1 MTPISPPQPRH
12 PERSDS
18 LPRCALSASPVD
30 KEPAPAC
37 PHIAV
42 THLSPLVSGA
52 VAHVNDRRRNDR
64 DFHRFHQPRKVTH
77 MTALEQELADVLTS
91 AGLDGR
97 QARVVARRLGWDG
110 HGPTT
115 LAAAGGAEGYTRERV
130 RQLEDRLRRHLA
142 DGATPLPST
151 AAALDILR
159 AAAPSPRPDLART
172 LMERGIS
179 ARPFD
184 PAGVIT
190 AAELGG
196 FPVDVLALGGLVVSK
211 AGAAIPERALSLARA
226 LVARHGA
233 TSVTELTRRLEGSNL
248 TAAAL
253 RRLLEHRGEVTWLD
267 EEREWLVVPAKSSR
281 AGTGLRKM
289 LSVARSLS
297 LADIDEGLRRS
308 ARPVTLPRA
317 ILRSMCETLDWI
329 AVDRRSDAVTATV
342 PLDPARTLSPLERE
356 LIRIFRTAGPVLAFT
371 RAVQL
376 AAEAGINPTSAGLYL
391 TRTPVLQT
399 VSRGRYAVRGA
410 LA

>member
-1 MTPISPPQPRH
+1 MT
-12 PERSDS
+12 
-18 LPRCALSASPVD
+18 
-30 KEPAPAC
+30 
-37 PHIAV
+37 
-42 THLSPLVSGA
+42 G
-52 VAHVNDRRRNDR
+52 
-64 DFHRFHQPRKVTH
+64 
-77 MTALEQELADVLTS
+77 LEQELAAVL
-91 AGLDGR
+91 AAARLDGR
-97 QARVVARRLGWDG
+97 QGRVVARRLGWDG

-130 RQLEDRLRRHLA
+130 RQLEDRLKRHLA
-142 DGATPLPST
+142 SGTNVLPLT
-151 AAALDILR
+151 EEALRVIG
-159 AAAPSPRPDLART
+159 AAAPSPRSDLART

-184 PAGVIT
+184 PAGVIS

-196 FPVDVLALGGLVVSK
+196 LRVDVLALDGLVVRRD
-211 AGAAIPERALSLARA
+211 GAAMPELAMSLARK

-233 TSVTELTRRLEGSNL
+233 TSVSELTRQLEGNGLS
-248 TAAAL
+248 AAAL
-253 RRLLEHRGEVTWLD
+253 RRLLEHLGEVKWLD
-267 EEREWLVVPAKSSR
+267 RRREWLVVPARRSR

-289 LSVARSLS
+289 LSIARSLS

-317 ILRSMCETLDWI
+317 VLRSMCETFDWI

-356 LIRIFRTAGPVLAFT
+356 LVRIFRTDGPVLRFG

-376 AAEAGINPTSAGLYL
+376 AIDAGINPTSAGLYL
-391 TRTPVLQT
+391 NRTPVLQT

-410 LA
+410 MA

>member
-1 MTPISPPQPRH
+1 MT
-12 PERSDS
+12 
-18 LPRCALSASPVD
+18 
-30 KEPAPAC
+30 
-37 PHIAV
+37 
-42 THLSPLVSGA
+42 T
-52 VAHVNDRRRNDR
+52 
-64 DFHRFHQPRKVTH
+64 
-77 MTALEQELADVLTS
+77 LEQELTDVL
-91 AGLDGR
+91 AAARLDGR

-130 RQLEDRLRRHLA
+130 RQLENRVTRHLA
-142 DGATPLPST
+142 GGAAPLPVT
-151 AAALDILR
+151 QAALDITR
-159 AAAPSPRPDLART
+159 SAAPAPRPDVAQMLV
-172 LMERGIS
+172 EHGIS

-196 FPVDVLALGGLVVSK
+196 LRVDVLTLDGLVVSK
-211 AGAAIPERALSLARA
+211 RGSAVPERALSLARA

-233 TSVTELTRRLEGSNL
+233 TSVSELTRRLEGSGL
-248 TAAAL
+248 SPAAL
-253 RRLLEHRGEVTWLD
+253 RRLLEHAGEVTWLD
-267 EEREWLVVPAKSSR
+267 QRREWLVVPAKSSR

-289 LSVARSLS
+289 LSIARSLS

-308 ARPVTLPRA
+308 ARPVTLPRT
-317 ILRSMCETLDWI
+317 ILRAMCESLDWV

-356 LIRIFRTAGPVLAFT
+356 LIRIFRTDGPMLAFA

-399 VSRGRYAVRGA
+399 VARGRYAVRGA
-410 LA
+410 AMA

>member
-1 MTPISPPQPRH
+1 MT
-12 PERSDS
+12 
-18 LPRCALSASPVD
+18 
-30 KEPAPAC
+30 
-37 PHIAV
+37 
-42 THLSPLVSGA
+42 T
-52 VAHVNDRRRNDR
+52 
-64 DFHRFHQPRKVTH
+64 
-77 MTALEQELADVLTS
+77 LEQELADVLVS
-91 AGLDGR
+91 ASLDVR

-130 RQLEDRLRRHLA
+130 RQLEDRVKRHLA
-142 DGATPLPST
+142 GGVTALPLT
-151 AAALDILR
+151 DAALALVR
-159 AAAPSPRPDLART
+159 AAAPSPRPDVART

-190 AAELGG
+190 AAEIGG
-196 FPVDVLALGGLVVSK
+196 RRVDLVTLDGLVVSK
-211 AGAAIPERALSLARA
+211 KGAAIPDRAMSLARA
-226 LVARHGA
+226 LVARQGA
-233 TSVTELTRRLEGSNL
+233 TSVSELTSRLEGSGL
-248 TAAAL
+248 SAAAL
-253 RRLLEHRGEVTWLD
+253 RRLLEHRGDVTWLD
-267 EEREWLVVPAKSSR
+267 SQREWLVVPAKSSR

-289 LSVARSLS
+289 LSIARSLS

-317 ILRSMCETLDWI
+317 ILRAMCESLDWI
-329 AVDRRSDAVTATV
+329 SVDRRSDAVTATV

-356 LIRIFRTAGPVLAFT
+356 LIRIFRTDGPVLAFA

-399 VSRGRYAVRGA
+399 VARGRYAVRGA
-410 LA
+410 MA

>member
-1 MTPISPPQPRH
+1 
-12 PERSDS
+12 
-18 LPRCALSASPVD
+18 
-30 KEPAPAC
+30 
-37 PHIAV
+37 
-42 THLSPLVSGA
+42 
-52 VAHVNDRRRNDR
+52 
-64 DFHRFHQPRKVTH
+64 

-91 AGLDGR
+91 AKLDGR
-97 QARVVARRLGWDG
+97 QARVIARRLGWDG

-130 RQLEDRLRRHLA
+130 RQLEGRLKRHLA

-151 AAALDILR
+151 QAALNVIR
-159 AAAPSPRPDLART
+159 AAAPAPRPDVAQT
-172 LMERGIS
+172 LMEHGIS

-196 FPVDVLALGGLVVSK
+196 LRVDVLAPDGLVVSK
-211 AGAAIPERALSLARA
+211 ASADVPERALSLARR
-226 LVARHGA
+226 LGARQGA
-233 TSVTELTRRLEGSNL
+233 TSVSELTRQLEGGGLSA
-248 TAAAL
+248 TAL

-267 EEREWLVVPAKSSR
+267 QRREWLVVPAKSSR

-289 LSVARSLS
+289 LSIARSLS
-297 LADIDEGLRRS
+297 LADIDDGLRRS
-308 ARPVTLPRA
+308 ARPVKLPRT
-317 ILRSMCETLDWI
+317 ILRAMCETLDWV

-356 LIRIFRTAGPVLAFT
+356 LVRIFRTSGPVLAFT
-371 RAVQL
+371 RAVEL

-399 VSRGRYAVRGA
+399 VARGRYAVRGA

>member
-1 MTPISPPQPRH
+1 MTPISPPQLRH
-12 PERSDS
+12 PERSDA

-30 KEPAPAC
+30 KDRHQPA
-37 PHIAV
+37 HIAV
-42 THLSPLVSGA
+42 TQLSPLVSGA
-52 VAHVNDRRRNDR
+52 VAHVNDGRRNDR
-64 DFHRFHQPRKVTH
+64 GFHRFHQPRKVAH

-91 AGLDGR
+91 ASLDGR

-142 DGATPLPST
+142 NGATPLPST
-151 AAALDILR
+151 EAALAILR
-159 AAAPSPRPDLART
+159 AAAPSPRPDIART

-196 FPVDVLALGGLVVSK
+196 LRVDMLALDGLVVSK

-248 TAAAL
+248 SAAAL

-267 EEREWLVVPAKSSR
+267 EDREWLVVPAKSSR

-317 ILRSMCETLDWI
+317 ILRSMCETLDWV